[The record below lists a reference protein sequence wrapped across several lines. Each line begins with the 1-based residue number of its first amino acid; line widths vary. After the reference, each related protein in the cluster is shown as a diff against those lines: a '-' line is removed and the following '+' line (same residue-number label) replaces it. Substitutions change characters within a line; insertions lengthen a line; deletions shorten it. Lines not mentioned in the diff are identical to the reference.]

1 MLHQFTKKH
10 LQNANVV
17 NKVASLVK
25 QCKQAKAA
33 FTILKKEICKWQ
45 RKLELTDSAESAGP
59 LQELMGKWKG
69 TVEAGDDTL
78 TINGKTIKVLAVR
91 NPAELP
97 WKDMGVEIVL
107 ESTGIFRNA
116 SSPKGGYADHIKA
129 GASKVVLS
137 VPAKDDIDATIVL
150 GVNDQ
155 DLTSDVKCVSNASC
169 TTNCLAPVAKVLNDT
184 FGIEQ
189 GVMTTIHAY
198 TNDQN
203 VADMIHKDL
212 RRARAAAA
220 NIIPTTTGAA
230 KAIGKVIPEL
240 DGKLD
245 GMAVRVPIPVG
256 SIVDLV
262 VNVKKD
268 VTVDAVNAAVKAAAE
283 GPMKGILVYCDEPIV
298 SSDIVNDP
306 ASSTFDS
313 LCTMVKDRTVKVISW
328 YDNEWGYSNRTVD
341 IMEKMAK
348 M

>member
-1 MLHQFTKKH
+1 MAT
-10 LQNANVV
+10 
-17 NKVASLVK
+17 KVAINGFGRIGRAV
-25 QCKQAKAA
+25 AR
-33 FTILKKEICKWQ
+33 IIMQ
-45 RKLELTDSAESAGP
+45 RGSDLELVAINDLSDAKSLAHLFKYDTV
-59 LQELMGKWKG
+59 MGKWSG
-69 TVEAGDDTL
+69 TVEVKDGKL
-78 TINGKTIKVLAVR
+78 IINGKTIKVLAVR
-91 NPAELP
+91 NPTELP
-97 WKDMGVEIVL
+97 WKDMGVKVVL
-107 ESTGIFRNA
+107 ESTGVFRTA
-116 SSPKGGYADHIKA
+116 ESPKGGYTDHLKA

-137 VPAKDDIDATIVL
+137 VPAKDDIEATIVL
-150 GVNDQ
+150 GVNDEK
-155 DLTSDVKCVSNASC
+155 LTNDVSCVSNASC

-189 GVMTTIHAY
+189 GLMTTIHAY
-198 TNDQN
+198 TNDQR
-203 VADMIHKDL
+203 VADMIHDDL

-245 GMAVRVPIPVG
+245 GMAVRVPVTVG

-268 VTVDAVNAAVKAAAE
+268 VTVDDVNAAVKAAAE

-298 SSDIVNDP
+298 SSDIINDP

-313 LCTMVKDRTVKVISW
+313 LCTMVKGRCVKTVSW

>member
-1 MLHQFTKKH
+1 MAT
-10 LQNANVV
+10 
-17 NKVASLVK
+17 KVAINGFGRIGRAV
-25 QCKQAKAA
+25 ARII
-33 FTILKKEICKWQ
+33 FE
-45 RKLELTDSAESAGP
+45 RKGDLELVAINDLADAKSLAHLFKYDTV
-59 LQELMGKWKG
+59 MGKWGG
-69 TVEAGDDTL
+69 TIKAGDGEL
-78 TINGKTIKVLAVR
+78 VINGKSVKVLAVK

-97 WKDMGVEIVL
+97 WKDMGVKVVL
-107 ESTGIFRNA
+107 ESTGIFRKA
-116 SSPKGGYADHIKA
+116 ESPKGGYADHLKA
-129 GASKVVLS
+129 GAEKVMLS
-137 VPAKDDIDATIVL
+137 VPAKDEIDATIVL
-150 GVNDQ
+150 GVNDEM
-155 DLTSDVKCVSNASC
+155 LTSKVKCVSNASC
-169 TTNCLAPVAKVLNDT
+169 TTNCLAPIAKTLNDA

-198 TNDQN
+198 TNDQR
-203 VADMIHKDL
+203 VADMIHSDL

-220 NIIPTTTGAA
+220 NIIPTSTGAA

-245 GMAVRVPIPVG
+245 GFAVRVPIPVG

-268 VTVDAVNAAVKAAAE
+268 VTVDSVNQAIKKSAE

-306 ASSTFDS
+306 ASSIFDS
-313 LCTMVKDRTVKVISW
+313 LCTIVVGRTVKVVSW
-328 YDNEWGYSNRTVD
+328 YDNEWGYSNRSVD